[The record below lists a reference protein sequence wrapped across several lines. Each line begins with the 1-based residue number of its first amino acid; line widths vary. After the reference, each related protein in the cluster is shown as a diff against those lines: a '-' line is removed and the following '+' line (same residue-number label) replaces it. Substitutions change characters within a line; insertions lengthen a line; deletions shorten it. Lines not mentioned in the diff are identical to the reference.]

1 MLSSTKT
8 TKRVGAL
15 RLVALGMVLA
25 AVAVACVPPD
35 PGTPPSST
43 TTTTEAPAED
53 IEVTDATLS
62 WSYSQYAQYGVFAPW
77 SFEASGER
85 VSITTANGQ
94 AITGLPAEAGKTY
107 NVANFTGGTGELD
120 PETGAGT
127 ISWGDTGDW
136 VLNAYPTLPA
146 VGAPDETL
154 RDPILTINADGSGT
168 LSFEAFIPAGLDM
181 NGNPV
186 PATGPTRI
194 AIADFASLSQF
205 TSSSLKATPNFAGR
219 AYTPPVGES
228 PFVACG
234 GAGGSWPAAWV
245 NFLPSSVR
253 AHYYSTG
260 CGGLQDRK
268 PPTPFTVAW
277 S

>member
-1 MLSSTKT
+1 MFSSSKT
-8 TKRVGAL
+8 PTRVGAL
-15 RLVALGMVLA
+15 RLAVLGMAVA
-25 AVAVACVPPD
+25 AVAVACVPPAE
-35 PGTPPSST
+35 PPT
-43 TTTTEAPAED
+43 TTTPTTEPPVED

-77 SFEASGER
+77 SMEASGER

-94 AITGLPAEAGKTY
+94 DITGLPAEAAKTY
-107 NVANFTGGTGELD
+107 NVGNFSGGTGELD
-120 PETGAGT
+120 PVTGEGT

-154 RDPILTINADGSGT
+154 RDPILTINADGSGS
-168 LSFEAFIPAGLDM
+168 LSFEVFIPAGMDM

-186 PATGPTRI
+186 PATGPSRI
-194 AIADFASLSQF
+194 VMADFEDLSQF
-205 TSSSLKATPNFAGR
+205 TATSLTATPNFAGR

-228 PFVACG
+228 PWAACS
-234 GAGGSWPAAWV
+234 GAGGSWPSAWID
-245 NFLPSSVR
+245 FLPSSVR

-260 CGGLQDRK
+260 CGGLNDRK